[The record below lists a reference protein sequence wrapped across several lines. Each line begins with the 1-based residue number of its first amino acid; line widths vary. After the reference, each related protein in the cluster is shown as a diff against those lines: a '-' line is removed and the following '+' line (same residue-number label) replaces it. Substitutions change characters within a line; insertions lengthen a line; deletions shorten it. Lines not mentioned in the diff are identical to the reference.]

1 MPSPLFPMRRPRPSQ
16 RRSQAGFNLLELLV
30 VVIILGIVFAVG
42 FPSFQFVTNSGR
54 VSNPANELLATLQ
67 LARMEAIRRG
77 QRTVVCRSENPL
89 AAAPTCT
96 TTAGNWGGWLAF
108 VDGNSNGAFDA
119 ATDVRL
125 RTHNVNPPTVV
136 VASAAVSG
144 ASSRVIFRPDG
155 LARTAAGGLLGA
167 RIRVCVATTRPAD
180 NARDVVITAGSRTAV
195 LRVNAAGACAAP
207 ANA

>member
-1 MPSPLFPMRRPRPSQ
+1 MPSLLFPMRRPGPSQ

-30 VVIILGIVFAVG
+30 VVIILGVVFAVG

-77 QRTVVCRSENPL
+77 QRTVVCRSDDPL

-96 TTAGNWGGWLAF
+96 TTAGNWGGWLAY
-108 VDGNSNGAFDA
+108 VDVNANDAFDG
-119 ATDVRL
+119 TDVRL
-125 RTHNVNPPTVV
+125 RTHNINPPTVV

-144 ASSRVIFRPDG
+144 ASSRIIFRPDG
-155 LARTAAGGLLGA
+155 MARTADGGLLGA

>member
-1 MPSPLFPMRRPRPSQ
+1 MPSPLFPMRRPRASQ

-77 QRTVVCRSENPL
+77 QRTVVCRSQNPL

-96 TTAGNWGGWLAF
+96 TTAGNWGGWLAY
-108 VDGNSNGAFDA
+108 VDTNANSAFDG
-119 ATDVRL
+119 TDIRL

-136 VASAAVSG
+136 VASTAVSG

-207 ANA
+207 PNA

>member
-1 MPSPLFPMRRPRPSQ
+1 MPSPLFPKRRPGPSH
-16 RRSQAGFNLLELLV
+16 RRSQSGFNLLELLV
-30 VVIILGIVFAVG
+30 VIFIIGIVFAVG
-42 FPSFQFVTNSGR
+42 FPSFQIVTNSGR

-89 AAAPTCT
+89 AAAPTCN
-96 TTAGNWGGWLAF
+96 TTAGNWGGWLAY
-108 VDGNSNGAFDA
+108 VDVNANNVFDG
-119 ATDVRL
+119 TDIRL
-125 RTHNVNPPTVV
+125 RTHNINPPAVV
-136 VASAAVSG
+136 VASASVSG

-167 RIRVCVATTRPAD
+167 RIRVCVPTTTPED

>member
-67 LARMEAIRRG
+67 LARMESIRRG
-77 QRTVVCRSENPL
+77 QRTVVCRSQNPL
-89 AAAPTCT
+89 VAAPTCT

-108 VDGNSNGAFDA
+108 VDTNSNGTFDG
-119 ATDVRL
+119 TDIRL
-125 RTHNVNPPTVV
+125 RAHNVNPPTVV

-167 RIRVCVATTRPAD
+167 RIRVCVATTMPSD

-207 ANA
+207 ADA

>member
-1 MPSPLFPMRRPRPSQ
+1 MPSPLFPMRRPRPFQ

-96 TTAGNWGGWLAF
+96 TTAGNWGGWLAY
-108 VDGNSNGAFDA
+108 VDVNANDAFDG
-119 ATDVRL
+119 TDVRL
-125 RTHNVNPPTVV
+125 RTHNINPPTVV

-167 RIRVCVATTRPAD
+167 TIRVCVATTRPAD

-195 LRVNAAGACAAP
+195 VRFNAAGACPAP

>member
-1 MPSPLFPMRRPRPSQ
+1 MPSPLFPMRRPCPSP

-54 VSNPANELLATLQ
+54 VTNPANELLATLQ
-67 LARMEAIRRG
+67 LARMESIRRG

-108 VDGNSNGAFDA
+108 VDTNSNGTFDG
-119 ATDVRL
+119 TDIRL

-167 RIRVCVATTRPAD
+167 RIRVCVATTMPSD

-207 ANA
+207 ADA